1 MPKKKNKNITIS
13 IPSPIL
19 PGTISTAISKCGTAK
34 CACKANPPKLHG
46 PYYRWTGLIDGR
58 QTTRTISKET
68 AEECERRI
76 SNFRILQKKVKHL
89 MHQALEDAPW
99 KINAQKG

>member
-1 MPKKKNKNITIS
+1 MPKKKCKNITIS

-19 PGTISTAISKCGTAK
+19 PGTISTAMSKCGTAK
-34 CACKANPPKLHG
+34 CSCKADPPKLHG
-46 PYYRWTGLIDGR
+46 PYYRWTGLINGK

-68 AEECERRI
+68 ADECERRI
-76 SNFRILQKKVKHL
+76 MNFRILQEKVKQL
-89 MHQALEDAPW
+89 MRQALDDAPW